1 MRVVDPREPGEPGNP
16 RVRLDDGGFVMVAL
30 LIGIAI
36 SAVWMSALL
45 PSWHQQQTRER
56 EAELIFRG
64 EQYARAIYLYRQRN
78 NQAPPP
84 NVDTLVSQRYL
95 RKKYLDPMTGKD
107 FLIVGGIT
115 TVQGGRGVPGP
126 APGAS
131 TQTAGITG
139 VRSTSNETSIVL
151 YRNQT
156 TYSQFPFDWNLEAQ
170 RSGTILPP
178 GGRGGA
184 GGITTPDGRGR
195 DGGSAGRGGLGPARG
210 GFGPAG
216 PGGGGPGQGR
226 PGGGRGGPPTPVP
239 GPGGA
244 PSSGAGPVRRGP

>member
-1 MRVVDPREPGEPGNP
+1 MRLVDPREPGEPRNP

-30 LIGIAI
+30 LIGIAV

-107 FLIVGGIT
+107 FLIVGGVT
-115 TVQGGRGVPGP
+115 AVAPGGRGAS
-126 APGAS
+126 APTSSFTA
-131 TQTAGITG
+131 QAGITG
-139 VRSTSNETSIVL
+139 VRSASNEASIVL

-170 RSGTILPP
+170 RSGTVLPP
-178 GGRGGA
+178 AGRGGP
-184 GGITTPDGRGR
+184 GGVTIPDGRGR
-195 DGGSAGRGGLGPARG
+195 SGAPARSGGPLGPGGGGLGPARG
-210 GFGPAG
+210 GPVG

-226 PGGGRGGPPTPVP
+226 PGGAAPPAPP
-239 GPGGA
+239 GPA
-244 PSSGAGPVRRGP
+244 SRGR

>member
-1 MRVVDPREPGEPGNP
+1 
-16 RVRLDDGGFVMVAL
+16 MVAL

-36 SAVWMSALL
+36 SAVWMTALL

-107 FLIVGGIT
+107 FLIVGGVT
-115 TVQGGRGVPGP
+115 TANPGGGRAGGP
-126 APGAS
+126 APAFTS
-131 TQTAGITG
+131 QAGITG
-139 VRSTSNETSIVL
+139 VRSTSNEASIVL

-156 TYSQFPFDWNLEAQ
+156 TYSQFPFDWNVEAQ
-170 RSGTILPP
+170 RSGMVLPP
-178 GGRGGA
+178 AGRGGP
-184 GGITTPDGRGR
+184 GGITVPDGRGPA
-195 DGGSAGRGGLGPARG
+195 GGPAGRGGLGPARG
-210 GFGPAG
+210 GLGRARGGLAPIG
-216 PGGGGPGQGR
+216 PGGGGRGQGTPAGPAQAP
-226 PGGGRGGPPTPVP
+226 PGPTGRG
-239 GPGGA
+239 
-244 PSSGAGPVRRGP
+244 R